1 MLRRNYLICLT
12 LFAFATP
19 GLAEHNYYKHVRH
32 PTKPVPGVGRNK
44 VVQEGGPQAVGYKR
58 RVVQWWPRK
67 GQDITDIPQG
77 VPLREWTRNVGQE
90 NAEAK
95 AGFTRAWPYSL
106 PEKFRAHLV
115 AFRGYGTSTVN
126 PDPRHNFVPIPIAV
140 LRLEDGRQR
149 GVHNAPWI
157 GTMVSEED
165 HEFIHKKW
173 EEAFPKLYATT
184 TRSEALRHKG
194 GAPGGFLAD
203 FPMERWTGASPKFN
217 AMELPKD
224 SKYPRWGRKG
234 YVLGFDTPHFHIIA
248 QPRIWGGPWTTP
260 GNWINPDNPER
271 ESNYRK
277 NALENVENMWTYV
290 EAAGGSMMY
299 WRSPGPN
306 YKFIIHSHRN
316 RAAGGSMHCGVSDVS
331 PVGLGHEFFHS
342 MPAGGWD
349 GSFYETWC
357 NAGQHTTIPGEIQMF
372 PGNFCF
378 NWRNVNRL
386 YYQSSFWAFVLA
398 DNPNWGHGA
407 PVSIAS
413 LAGSTEPTPYHT
425 VARLGEKKG
434 LWEHGV
440 KGWGDW
446 FGEYAARMVTVDA
459 IEQYIIGSRY
469 GMPELSAVYPV
480 YGRGNTYRIS
490 NAEAPRFCGYNI
502 IRLEPDEDAK
512 AITLDFQG
520 MEDPELHSDWRA
532 CIVAV
537 DDQWRARYSPLWN
550 RGEMRFELRTSDVH
564 LWLTV
569 SASPSAFPIAGS
581 GPRHGWGHMFLT
593 GNHAPRYPWEVT
605 MTGCRPGAPHR
616 RQGDVGT
623 FDDLYGISN
632 YGNKFLDLP
641 IKREMPIPL
650 DEKYGKLAQEKL
662 PAMRQRIQAAID
674 ATNEK
679 IKAGIYQEKGW
690 WVMRKMGILSDMA
703 SRAEF
708 LQTQAKG
715 SRHGNGGGF
724 VAESA
729 RVAKSAY
736 VGPNA
741 MVLDG
746 AQVKNNACI
755 KGFAVVLGPQT
766 IISGN
771 AKVDGRCWVFGD
783 VEVGGNARILEA
795 ATVTT
800 IRRTRYGRQEG
811 QAEIS
816 GNAVIKGDPNVWLTG
831 KGLTVTGGAV
841 VDYTSDVVGGTGVCG
856 QGRFCSPPGR
866 HATSLSGGADAGQLC
881 ANWQFNQ
888 PKATLLEDSY
898 VCNNGI
904 LYGRPEF
911 SDDGGHKC
919 IRFNGKTQYAEA
931 PPSVADFGELTIDIL
946 LKREGEGGRL
956 FDFGTGDDD
965 CFYLELAA
973 GGKPTLIARH
983 QGKTY
988 EVAASEG
995 IPADKWVRLR
1005 MAMDGVKASIYLDGK
1020 QVADKSF
1027 QFAPRSVFIADRPEG
1042 NFIGSSRAGD
1052 DFFTGQMDHFR
1063 IYRTVHDDFEA
1074 VGDPPAAITQKQEWS
1089 EEDQKRH
1096 DAWAA
1101 LRRETET
1108 KLREGEHAK
1117 IQEEIRRL
1125 HQQKSALYKTEKL
1138 ARLEADV
1145 GKADQARQALEKKE
1159 SFSDKDRE
1167 GKEYKAAEA
1176 ACVDARKAVEEE
1188 NSRLREEKAGEA
1200 AKLDARIQVLQ
1211 DKASELW
1218 NAGLKEAG
1226 VFGPNPYPGKS
1237 AGDLRKFQQ
1246 DIVWHTRADCD
1257 YRIGPERDGE
1267 IPDKMRKWLDSVRGY

>member
-1 MLRRNYLICLT
+1 VC
-12 LFAFATP
+12 ATAI
-19 GLAEHNYYKHVRH
+19 AEEHDYYKYVPH
-32 PTKPVPGVGRNK
+32 PSKLVPGVGLDK
-44 VVQEGGPQAVGYKR
+44 VEQEGGPNTVGYKR
-58 RVVQWWPRK
+58 RTVRWWPRK
-67 GQDITDIPQG
+67 GQDIIDIPKG
-77 VPLREWTRNVGQE
+77 APLREWTRNKGQE
-90 NAEAK
+90 DAEDK
-95 AGFTRAWPYSL
+95 AGFTRAWPSSL
-106 PEKFRAHLV
+106 PEKFKAHLV
-115 AFRGYGTSTVN
+115 AFRGYGTSTIN

-157 GTMVSEED
+157 GTMVSKED

-184 TRSEALRHKG
+184 TQGEALTHKG

-203 FPMERWTGASPKFN
+203 FPMERWTNASPRFN
-217 AMELPKD
+217 AMDLPKD

-234 YVLGFDTPHFHIIA
+234 YVLGFETPHFHIIA

-260 GNWINPDNPER
+260 ANWINPGNPER
-271 ESNYRK
+271 ENNYRK
-277 NALENVENMWTYV
+277 NALENAENMWTYI

-316 RAAGGSMHCGVSDVS
+316 RAAGGAMHCGISDVS

-357 NAGQHTTIPGEIQMF
+357 NAGQHTTVPSEIQMF

-413 LAGSTEPTPYHT
+413 LAGSAEPTPYHT

-434 LWEHGV
+434 LWENGV
-440 KGWGDW
+440 RGWGDW

-480 YGRGNTYRIS
+480 YGHKNRYRIS
-490 NAEAPRFCGYNI
+490 NAEAPRFCAFNI
-502 IRLEPDEDAK
+502 VRLEPGEGAK
-512 AITLDFQG
+512 EITLDFQG
-520 MEDPELHSDWRA
+520 IEDPELHSDWRA

-537 DDQWRARYSPLWN
+537 DRDWRARYSPLWN
-550 RGEMRFELRTSDVH
+550 KGEMRFKLKPSDKHV
-564 LWLTV
+564 WLTV
-569 SASPSAFPIAGS
+569 SASPSAFPIAGG
-581 GPRHGWGHMFLT
+581 GPRHGWGQMFLT

-616 RQGDVGT
+616 RPGDVGT

-641 IKREMPIPL
+641 IKQEMPIPL
-650 DEKYGKLAQEKL
+650 DEKYGKLAQEAL
-662 PAMRQRIQAAID
+662 PAMRERIQAAID
-674 ATNEK
+674 AINEK
-679 IKAGIYQEKGW
+679 IKAGSYGEKNW
-690 WVMRKMGILSDMA
+690 WVMRKMGILNDMA
-703 SRAEF
+703 RRAEF
-708 LQTQAKG
+708 LQTEAKG
-715 SRHGNGGGF
+715 SPHPNGGGF
-724 VAESA
+724 VADSA

-746 AQVKNNACI
+746 AHVEDNACI
-755 KGFAVVLGPQT
+755 KEHAVVFGPKT
-766 IISGN
+766 VISGN
-771 AKVDGRCWVFGD
+771 AKVSGRAWVFGD
-783 VEVGGNARILEA
+783 IKVSGNARILEG

-800 IRRTRYGRQEG
+800 IKRGRYGRAEG
-811 QAEIS
+811 SAEIT
-816 GNAVIKGDPNVWLTG
+816 GNAVIKGDPNVWLHG
-831 KGLTVTGGAV
+831 SNLTVTGGVV
-841 VDYTSDVVGGTGVCG
+841 VDYTSAVDTGGGGVS
-856 QGRFCSPPGR
+856 QYGRVCSPPGR
-866 HATSLSGGADAGQLC
+866 RAPSIGGGTDAGQLY

-911 SDDGGHKC
+911 TDDGGHKC
-919 IRFNGKTQYAEA
+919 ITFNGKNQYAEA
-931 PPSVADFGELTIDIL
+931 PPSVADFGELTIDMLI
-946 LKREGEGGRL
+946 KRERGGRL
-956 FDFGTGDDD
+956 FDFGTGPDE
-965 CFYLELAA
+965 CFYLELA
-973 GGKPTLIARH
+973 GRSGKPTLIARH
-983 QGKTY
+983 EGKTFK
-988 EVAASEG
+988 VAASEG
-995 IPADKWVRLR
+995 VPADKWVHLR
-1005 MAMDGVKASIYLDGK
+1005 VEMDGAKASICIDGK
-1020 QVADKSF
+1020 QVAEKRFKFS
-1027 QFAPRSVFIADRPEG
+1027 PRSVFIGDRPEG
-1042 NFIGSSRAGD
+1042 NFIACGRD
-1052 DFFTGQMDHFR
+1052 KDEFFKGGMDHFR
-1063 IYRTVHDDFEA
+1063 IYRKVHDAFA
-1074 VGDPPAAITQKQEWS
+1074 SVGDPPSALTQKQDWS
-1089 EEDQKRH
+1089 EEDRKRH

-1101 LRRETET
+1101 LRRATET

-1125 HQQKSALYKTEKL
+1125 HERKSALHKTEKL
-1138 ARLEADV
+1138 AQLEAGV
-1145 GKADQARQALEKKE
+1145 READQARQVLERKE
-1159 SFSDKDRE
+1159 GFSDKDRE
-1167 GKEYKAAEA
+1167 GKEYKAAQA
-1176 ACVDARKAVEEE
+1176 ACAAARKAVDDERK
-1188 NSRLREEKAGEA
+1188 RLREEKAVEA
-1200 AKLDARIQVLQ
+1200 AKLDARVQEFQ
-1211 DKASELW
+1211 KKSSALW
-1218 NAGLKEAG
+1218 NAGLKSAG
-1226 VFGPNPYPGKS
+1226 VLGPNPYPGKS

-1246 DIVWHTRADCD
+1246 DMVWHTRADWD

-1267 IPDKMRKWLDSVRGY
+1267 VPDKMRKWLDSVRGY